1 MCSDEL
7 SIAKS
12 ISLRQS
18 KLLAQYEVVNR
29 TLHTAKEH
37 YYSTII
43 RDNANDQRVLF
54 QTVAKLLEK
63 NSDRRYPSANS
74 DSELANAFSDY
85 FFTKIDGV
93 RQEVLGKKNMS
104 SSSFGEIHEVICTWS
119 FDSFS
124 MLTEEDVV
132 NLINDTLIKCGVPQ
146 GSILGPLL
154 FLLYINDLPHCLSKT
169 KPRLFADDTNL
180 TASAN

>member
-1 MCSDEL
+1 MEEFSTLLEELSVCSDEL
-7 SIAKS
+7 LIVKS

-18 KLLAQYEVVNR
+18 KLLAQCEVVNR
-29 TLHTAKEH
+29 MLHTAKEH

-43 RDNANDQRVLF
+43 SDNANDQRVLF

-74 DSELANAFSDY
+74 DSELADAFSDY

-104 SSSFGEIHEVICTWS
+104 CRPFGEIDEVICTSS
-119 FDSFS
+119 FDSFF
-124 MLTEEDVV
+124 MLTAEDVV
-132 NLINDTLIKCGVPQ
+132 NLINDNTIKSCSHDPVPCLKSATLIAKV
-146 GSILGPLL
+146 
-154 FLLYINDLPHCLSKT
+154 LPIFDQFHS
-169 KPRLFADDTNL
+169 
-180 TASAN
+180 